1 MAHIDDRHSL
11 SVRAR
16 GHALSRTSSPPRLTR
31 LHGAPDLGPGARMCE
46 RSGGRVEAKT
56 AFSLFA
62 VLSFF

>member
-1 MAHIDDRHSL
+1 MAHVDDRHSL

-31 LHGAPDLGPGARMCE
+31 LRGTPDLPGARMCE